1 MGFFSR
7 LFGLSDDKSPQTSIL
22 ADTKDDIQFDDAT
35 SKAVLAEID
44 IDTAISAHENWKLR
58 LENYLAGK
66 SSEDLKPEVICLDD
80 KCQLGQWLH
89 GNGKM
94 RLGAYPAFS
103 LLIARHQYFHVQAS
117 SVVALQ
123 QAGKGVEA
131 QQVLTGNYTHASK
144 QVILLLNAL
153 KQGLTRK
160 HSA

>member
-7 LFGLSDDKSPQTSIL
+7 LFGLGDDKSVRASNL
-22 ADTKDDIQFDDAT
+22 ADTKDDIKFDEAT

-44 IDTAISAHENWKLR
+44 IDTAISAHENWKIR

-66 SSEDLKPEVICLDD
+66 SNEDLKPEVICLDD

-103 LLIARHQYFHVQAS
+103 LLVARHQYFHVQAS

-123 QAGKGVEA
+123 QAGKPTEA
-131 QQVLTGNYTHASK
+131 QQVLDGSYSHASR

-153 KQGLTRK
+153 KQGLKRK
-160 HSA
+160 H